1 LQILSTL
8 QKSTYYLLVCYYI
21 GALLEREATMQT
33 VEERDL
39 REGQSEREKSLEETA
54 FTIPRGFRLI
64 ALSVIGAVIV
74 ICAALLILDSMDSDE
89 DKDPSKKDLIGF
101 LFVLTV
107 AGAICSLE
115 WEKLPFRISKIGP
128 IELSDVV
135 SGQAHEHAVAFDE
148 LRKRIDKLE
157 EDQRKLASEKPQLAT
172 PSATK
177 PNEADLEALVSRFLS
192 KYNDWSFSP
201 LRIAKWGSLQA
212 GFEDLSRYQPDE
224 IRRVLQ
230 AMVAEGKLDTR
241 VSQKGH
247 TLYRLRAKLGSL

>member
-1 LQILSTL
+1 LRRVVIAKLLDSSKSQSTTYWCVIIL
-8 QKSTYYLLVCYYI
+8 V
-21 GALLEREATMQT
+21 LEREATMQT

-54 FTIPRGFRLI
+54 FTIPRGLRLI

-74 ICAALLILDSMDSDE
+74 MCAVLLIWDSIDNDE

-101 LFVLTV
+101 LFVLTI

-157 EDQRKLASEKPQLAT
+157 EGQRKLALEARQLDAAPPT
-172 PSATK
+172 H
-177 PNEADLEALVSRFLS
+177 PNELELEALLERFLA
-192 KYNDWSFSP
+192 KYDSPFSP
-201 LRIAKWGSLQA
+201 LRIATWGAIQA
-212 GFEDLSRYQPDE
+212 GFEDLSRYQPDQ
-224 IRRVLQ
+224 IRRMLQ
-230 AMVAEGKLDTR
+230 AMVAEGKIETR
-241 VSQKGH
+241 VDAKGH
-247 TLYRLRAKLGSL
+247 TLYHIVKS